1 MTPQE
6 LWNQY
11 KRVNPNI
18 GESID
23 AWQVG
28 AEPDQLAQLVL
39 KGVKTATA
47 SAYDLYKVDNEP
59 LPQKDSYD
67 VILDSQNQAICIIQI
82 IKVSVVPFKEV
93 SDEHAFKEG
102 EGDRSLTWWQDS
114 HRKIFTQWFKDA
126 ALTFK
131 EDSLI
136 VLEEFRCVYP
146 HLTNKSKNA
155 IMD

>member
-18 GESID
+18 GDSID
-23 AWQVG
+23 AWQFG

-93 SDEHAFKEG
+93 SDEHAFTEG
-102 EGDRSLTWWQDS
+102 EGDLSLTWWQ
-114 HRKIFTQWFKDA
+114 
-126 ALTFK
+126 
-131 EDSLI
+131 
-136 VLEEFRCVYP
+136 
-146 HLTNKSKNA
+146 
-155 IMD
+155 